1 MSGDCT
7 EDQLGRVQVFF
18 PLPQQRTSSLPILS
32 SLTVPE
38 SRPRIPDL
46 IWTPDFCAHS
56 QVGSA
61 SGPRSS
67 PEAVRRS
74 NAVKSTH
81 HLYPFTALLRLTA
94 SGDDRGPEADPT

>member
-18 PLPQQRTSSLPILS
+18 RRGGGLCALDCIPLPQQRTSSLPILS

-46 IWTPDFCAHS
+46 M
-56 QVGSA
+56 
-61 SGPRSS
+61 RS
-67 PEAVRRS
+67 
-74 NAVKSTH
+74 
-81 HLYPFTALLRLTA
+81 
-94 SGDDRGPEADPT
+94 D